1 MGASEQLIAAYEE
14 HLVLVRNLSDNTIKG
29 YIADLKSFVDYLEV
43 NEVTEIMQIE
53 LSHIRGWLASLAE
66 RGIAR
71 STIGR
76 RIVAIRAFTYWA
88 ASQGWLASD
97 IGQDLAMPKPHRA
110 LPEVLDVA
118 DAETILESVA
128 QRFGEEPTAV
138 NARNLAIVEV
148 LYSSGIRISELVG
161 LDLKSLDYARSTL
174 RVIGK
179 GDKERVVPLG
189 EPALDALKQYIHKFR
204 NEMVNEQSGE
214 AIFLGS
220 RGKRIDART
229 ARDVIYEA
237 TSAVGIHM
245 GPHGLRHSAATHL
258 LEGGADLRIVQE
270 ILGHSSLQT
279 TQIYTHVSPE
289 RLQRAYKDAH
299 PRA

>member
-1 MGASEQLIAAYEE
+1 MGASAQLLAAYEE
-14 HLVLVRNLSDNTIKG
+14 HLILVRNLSANTIKG
-29 YIADLKSFVDYLEV
+29 YLSDLESFVNYLESV
-43 NEVTEIMQIE
+43 KVGAISDIE
-53 LSHIRGWLASLAE
+53 LSHIRGWLAALSE

-88 ASQGWLASD
+88 SSNGWIASD

-110 LPEVLDVA
+110 LPEVLDIA
-118 DAETILESVA
+118 DAEIVLQSME
-128 QRFGEEPTAV
+128 QRFGEEPTTA
-138 NARNLAIVEV
+138 NARNLAMVEV
-148 LYSSGIRISELVG
+148 LYSSGLRISELCN
-161 LDLKSLDYARSTL
+161 LDLSALDYARSTL

-189 EPALDALKQYIHKFR
+189 EPALDALKNYIHTFR
-204 NEMVNEQSGE
+204 NELVNEHSGD
-214 AIFLGS
+214 AIFLGA
-220 RGKRIDART
+220 RGKRIDTRT
-229 ARDVIYEA
+229 ARDVVYQA
-237 TSAVGIHM
+237 TSAVGLHM

-258 LEGGADLRIVQE
+258 LEGGADLRVVQE